1 MVNIELGDLPKK
13 SKKSSYVPIAIVKG
27 DDKKCPDFNKF
38 LLLDSSE
45 KNPTINKQVDL
56 PISCNFSL
64 LPNADKDKR
73 DCWYIAGQSGSGKS
87 YIAKMLA
94 ENYCKMYPDRKIYL
108 ISKLDNDDTIDS
120 ANCDIIR
127 LDYSD
132 WDTEPPEINQ
142 IKNCMVIFDDVDTI
156 SKCENGIEVQ
166 QFADDIATMGRKHG
180 DEQGNIT
187 MIYISH
193 TLTNYKKS
201 RILLLESTH
210 YVLFPQNTSTN
221 TMRHLLITHVGMDEG
236 DIRQLKRLK
245 SRWICIKKGFPS
257 YLIYQ
262 HGSKLLFQDDDSEDE
277 QEEEKVRKK
286 LYRAVKGRK

>member
-1 MVNIELGDLPKK
+1 MVNLILGDVPKK
-13 SKKSSYVPIAIVKG
+13 DKKEYMPIAIVKG
-27 DDKKCPDFNKF
+27 DDKKCPYYNSF
-38 LLLDSSE
+38 LNLNSSE
-45 KNPTINKQVDL
+45 KQSTITNQVEL
-56 PISCNFSL
+56 PISCHFSL

-94 ENYCKMYPDRKIYL
+94 ENYCKMYPDRKVYL
-108 ISKLDNDDTIDS
+108 ISKLDNDETIDS
-120 ANCDIIR
+120 AACDIIR

-132 WDTEPPEINQ
+132 WDEEPPEINT

-156 SKCENGIEVQ
+156 SKDENGVQVQ

-180 DEQGNIT
+180 DDQGNIT

-221 TMRHLLITHVGMDEG
+221 TMRHLLITHVGMDEK
-236 DIRQLKRLK
+236 DIKKLKRLK

-262 HGSKLLFQDDDSEDE
+262 HGAKLLFQDDDEDNNDDH
-277 QEEEKVRKK
+277 K
-286 LYRAVKGRK
+286 LLKR

>member
-1 MVNIELGDLPKK
+1 MVNFLLGEVPKK
-13 SKKSSYVPIAIVKG
+13 LKNVFQPIAIVKG
-27 DDKKCPDFNKF
+27 DDKKCKDYNKF
-38 LLLDSSE
+38 LNIDSEIST
-45 KNPTINKQVDL
+45 PAITKQIDL
-56 PISCNFSL
+56 PMSCHFSL

-87 YIAKMLA
+87 YIAKMIA
-94 ENYCKMYPDRKIYL
+94 ENYCKMYPDRKVYL
-108 ISKLDNDDTIDS
+108 ISKLDNDETIDS
-120 ANCDIIR
+120 SKCDIIR

-132 WDTEPPEINQ
+132 WDEDPPEINT

-156 SKCENGIEVQ
+156 SKGENGVQVQ

-180 DEQGNIT
+180 EDQGNIT

-201 RILLLESTH
+201 RVLLLESTH

-221 TMRHLLITHVGMDEG
+221 TMRHLLLTHVGMDEQ
-236 DIRQLKRLK
+236 DIKKLKKLK

-262 HGSKLLFQDDDSEDE
+262 HGAKLLFQDDD
-277 QEEEKVRKK
+277 EEITDDKQLLKR
-286 LYRAVKGRK
+286 